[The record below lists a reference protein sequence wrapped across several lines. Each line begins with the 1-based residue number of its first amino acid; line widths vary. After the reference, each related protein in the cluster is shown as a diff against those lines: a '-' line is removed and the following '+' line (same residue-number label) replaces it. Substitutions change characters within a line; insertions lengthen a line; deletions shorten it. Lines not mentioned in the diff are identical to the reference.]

1 MSTLNIPIVPVTSL
15 VSVCA
20 ESRVNLLTDKQT
32 RRITLQ
38 VYEAT
43 QELLSLGGASDYAQ
57 LLEDAFAELVDSPFF
72 EKEYGQVKG
81 MSIARMQKLVLFLTA
96 MEATDDCIFEQVEK
110 NRTAAWAAPR
120 CESERKEVSHVS
132 A

>member
-1 MSTLNIPIVPVTSL
+1 MSTLNIPIAPVTSL

-120 CESERKEVSHVS
+120 CESERKEVGHVS